1 MDNDFVQDALKAL
14 RPDTPNWY
22 GWAKYDADG
31 NKIPNDQRMCWE
43 HAIVIQDGVTKPTKE
58 EFDAKYNE
66 LIAEYEN
73 NKHQRQR
80 AVEYPRLEEQLDYI
94 YHYGV
99 DAWKTDVIDPVKNK
113 YPKPE

>member
-1 MDNDFVQDALKAL
+1 MRHEAIYATHPNVVSID
-14 RPDTPNWY
+14 DTA
-22 GWAKYDADG
+22 GA
-31 NKIPNDQRMCWE
+31 
-43 HAIVIQDGVTKPTKE
+43 
-58 EFDAKYNE
+58 FDANGNAVVLDE
-66 LIAEYEN
+66 ALVEAEVARLQQEYEN
-73 NKHQRQR
+73 NEYQRQR

>member
-1 MDNDFVQDALKAL
+1 MTDKAQALQSLSPGAEWVLRGDSELKWLSTDIPQPSDAEIEAEVARL
-14 RPDTPNWY
+14 
-22 GWAKYDADG
+22 
-31 NKIPNDQRMCWE
+31 Q
-43 HAIVIQDGVTKPTKE
+43 Q
-58 EFDAKYNE
+58 
-66 LIAEYEN
+66 EYEN
-73 NKHQRQR
+73 NEYQRQR

>member
-1 MDNDFVQDALKAL
+1 MERDWVQETLIQL
-14 RPDTPNWY
+14 RPNNLDWY
-22 GWAKYDADG
+22 GWKDLSAG
-31 NKIPNDQRMCWE
+31 HSWE
-43 HAIVIQDGVTKPTKE
+43 NTVSIVDGVAKPTKK

-73 NKHQRQR
+73 NEYQRQR

-99 DAWKTDVIDPVKNK
+99 DAWKTNVIDPVKNK